1 MTREQL
7 EYLDNYTRK
16 NSQQVRAMECFTAM
30 PSEDEYWAKVWEL
43 MNQDLDEMENMLK
56 SYRNQ

>member
-16 NSQQVRAMECFTAM
+16 NSQQVRAMESFQAM
-30 PSEDEYWAKVWEL
+30 PSEGEYWAKVWDI

-56 SYRNQ
+56 S